1 MTIQKGEVVRVCTR
15 SRGMAS
21 VWNWG
26 LIPRASTICLIR
38 SALKSMKISVSLSIE
53 CVWVVHR
60 RATMERDTAKCIN
73 CIQTEELVLC
83 IKVDRVAKLKANTQ
97 NYALLHPLLFSKL
110 GFLLT
115 TYRTSHCAITGPFSG
130 TCRALASSR

>member
-1 MTIQKGEVVRVCTR
+1 
-15 SRGMAS
+15 
-21 VWNWG
+21 
-26 LIPRASTICLIR
+26 
-38 SALKSMKISVSLSIE
+38 MKIRVSLSIE

-60 RATMERDTAKCIN
+60 RATMERDTAKCI
-73 CIQTEELVLC
+73 QTEELVLC
-83 IKVDRVAKLKANTQ
+83 IKVDSVAKLKANTQ
-97 NYALLHPLLFSKL
+97 NCALLHPLLFSKL